1 LDITSIFFIV
11 MMLRLWNRVPRD
23 VLEALLLE
31 TFKAQL
37 GRALSNLI
45 YLWVSLFTAGEL
57 D

>member
-1 LDITSIFFIV
+1 